1 MQRYIS
7 DRFTLEQCEF
17 HIFTPYLQVSS
28 FFFFFFLVQTTP
40 ITCGP
45 EP

>member
-28 FFFFFFLVQTTP
+28 SFFFFFGTDYSDNLWT
-40 ITCGP
+40 
-45 EP
+45 